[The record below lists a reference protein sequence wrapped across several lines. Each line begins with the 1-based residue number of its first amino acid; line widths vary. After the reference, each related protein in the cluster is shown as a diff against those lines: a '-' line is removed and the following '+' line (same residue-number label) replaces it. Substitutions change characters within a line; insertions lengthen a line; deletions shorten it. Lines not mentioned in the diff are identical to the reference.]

1 MQNLIRTTALIAFT
15 TIILSACAQP
25 GQQVT
30 PASSNNE
37 NQTANQGTGTVTNPG
52 SSANL
57 TTAKNLCQVLPAS
70 EVSKLTGITFTKTEH
85 KIDNSQ
91 NPYITDCFY
100 SNDDAYSVAIIANYD
115 NEGLT
120 AKQQYQQVVDY
131 QKGQEKQFPST
142 KITGLGEEA
151 FMPSTGILTQ
161 INALNKNIW
170 ITLSL
175 YNNADASTRQSQ
187 AKAIIQKAFDV
198 L

>member
-1 MQNLIRTTALIAFT
+1 MKNIIHGITLFAFT
-15 TIILSACAQP
+15 AIILTACAQTS
-25 GQQVT
+25 QQIT
-30 PASSNNE
+30 PASSTPGTTD
-37 NQTANQGTGTVTNPG
+37 QTATISENSTK
-52 SSANL
+52 SNL
-57 TTAKNLCQVLPAS
+57 TPAKNLCQVLPAS

-131 QKGQEKQFPST
+131 QKGQEKEFPST
-142 KITGLGEEA
+142 KINDLGEEA

-175 YNNADASTRQSQ
+175 YNNASATVRQSQ